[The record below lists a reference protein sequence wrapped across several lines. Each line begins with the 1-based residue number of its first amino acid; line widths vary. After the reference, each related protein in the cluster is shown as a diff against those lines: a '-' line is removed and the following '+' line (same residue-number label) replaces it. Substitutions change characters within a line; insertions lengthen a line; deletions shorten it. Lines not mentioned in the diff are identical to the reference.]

1 MYFRVIAKCG
11 NLGKKAYVPISF
23 AVKAA
28 NEKEAVNVAKNQPY
42 VRKDFASPIISI
54 TEIDKES
61 YEYLVAVNQHDP
73 FFRKGFGIDK
83 MRSIYDRIQIET
95 EPQPIEFV

>member
-11 NLGKKAYVPISF
+11 NLGKRAYVPISF
-23 AVKAA
+23 AVKAQNA
-28 NEKEAVNVAKNQPY
+28 KEAVEVAKNQPY

-61 YEYLVAVNQHDP
+61 YEYLVAVNQNDP
-73 FFRKGFGIDK
+73 FFKKGFGFGRL
-83 MRSIYDRIQIET
+83 RSMYDRMQIET
-95 EPQPIEFV
+95 RPQAIEFI